1 MDDWTAQTTLEGRFI
16 RLEPL
21 TLERAGP
28 EGAALPKTHAE
39 GWLKF
44 YDPSIFEFQ
53 GRGGPEEGTLEAVQ
67 RYLKRTLEEPNRLN
81 WTIRVLETGDIAGRI
96 SYSEMRPAHRAL
108 EIGTTIFKPFWGTA
122 VNPEAKL
129 LMLEQ
134 AFERLGALRVQFKS
148 DARNGRSH
156 RALEKLG
163 ATREGVLR
171 RYQTRPDGFVRDSV
185 MLSVL
190 DDEWPNVRSR
200 LDTQLERFVLEE
212 RSK

>member
-1 MDDWTAQTTLEGRFI
+1 MVPPQLWTVQTTLEGRFI

-21 TLERAGP
+21 SLD
-28 EGAALPKTHAE
+28 HAE
-39 GWLKF
+39 GWLQF
-44 YDPSIFEFQ
+44 YDPTTFEFQ
-53 GRGGPEEGTLEAVQ
+53 GRGGPEEPTLEAT
-67 RYLKRTLEEPNRLN
+67 RAYLKRTLEEPNRLN
-81 WTIRVLETGDIAGRI
+81 WTIFHLESGDIAGRI

-108 EIGTTIFKPFWGTA
+108 EIGTTLFKPFWGTA

-134 AFERLGALRVQFKS
+134 AFEALSAVRVQFKS
-148 DARNGRSH
+148 DARNLRSH

-185 MLSVL
+185 VFSVL
-190 DDEWPNVRSR
+190 EDEWSLVRSR
-200 LDTQLERFVLEE
+200 LEAQLERFIVQ
-212 RSK
+212 RGQN

>member
-1 MDDWTAQTTLEGRFI
+1 MSPETVWKEQSTLEGRFI

-21 TLERAGP
+21 SLEHAG
-28 EGAALPKTHAE
+28 

-44 YDPSIFEFQ
+44 YDPTVFEFQ
-53 GRGGPEEGTLEAVQ
+53 GRGGPEEPTLEAVQ

-96 SYSEMRPAHRAL
+96 SYSEMRSAHKAL
-108 EIGTTIFKPFWGTA
+108 EIGTAIFKPFWGTA

-134 AFERLGALRVQFKS
+134 AFERLGTVRVQFKS
-148 DARNGRSH
+148 DARNLRSH
-156 RALEKLG
+156 KALEKLG
-163 ATREGVLR
+163 AVREGVLR

-185 MLSVL
+185 MFSVL
-190 DDEWPNVRSR
+190 EDEWPEVRSR
-200 LDTQLERFVLEE
+200 LDAQLEKFVLEG

>member
-1 MDDWTAQTTLEGRFI
+1 MTTESAWKKQSTLEGRFI

-21 TLERAGP
+21 SLD
-28 EGAALPKTHAE
+28 HAE

-44 YDPSIFEFQ
+44 FDPTTFEFQ
-53 GRGGPEEGTLEAVQ
+53 GRGGPEERTLEAT
-67 RYLKRTLEEPNRLN
+67 RTYLKRTLEEPNRLN
-81 WTIRVLETGDIAGRI
+81 WTIRMLETGDIAGRI

-108 EIGTTIFKPFWGTA
+108 EVGTSLFKLFWGTA

-129 LMLEQ
+129 LVLEY
-134 AFERLGALRVQFKS
+134 AFEILGAVRVQFKS

-185 MLSVL
+185 IFSVL
-190 DDEWPNVRSR
+190 EDEWPLVRSR
-200 LDTQLERFVLEE
+200 LEAQL
-212 RSK
+212 RSFSK